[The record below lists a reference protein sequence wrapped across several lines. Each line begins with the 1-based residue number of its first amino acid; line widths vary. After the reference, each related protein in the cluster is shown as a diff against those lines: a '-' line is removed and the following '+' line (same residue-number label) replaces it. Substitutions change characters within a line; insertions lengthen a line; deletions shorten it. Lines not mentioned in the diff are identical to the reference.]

1 MSRSA
6 IKKGRGQD
14 SSVTRLLAYQA
25 YQNFSTTFVL
35 VVPVETVN
43 HNALDY
49 LITARFRFHDCKL
62 RLTAKL
68 TSCQSGRLLWV
79 DQFDEKQAPR
89 PWSGS
94 RRSLL
99 LSVWPPVGFYRWP

>member
-1 MSRSA
+1 M
-6 IKKGRGQD
+6 
-14 SSVTRLLAYQA
+14 
-25 YQNFSTTFVL
+25 L

-79 DQFDEKQAPR
+79 DQFDEKPAPQTME
-89 PWSGS
+89 WQQEVAASICLAA
-94 RRSLL
+94 RRVLPL
-99 LSVWPPVGFYRWP
+99 T